1 MPDRILVLVV
11 DIDNDLYKKARITG
25 PIIGRASNLKA
36 ATKMALSDPTDT
48 DANAMF
54 EAIKRY
60 DELRKQGFDT
70 EVATI
75 TGSEK
80 EGYIADREISR
91 QIERVVDII
100 KPDSCLFVTDGKSD
114 ERALPLLKARV
125 KVDSVDVVHMK
136 QAATL
141 ENTYFVMLEKIKDPH
156 YARIIFGIPAVLLI
170 LFALSYYLNLGWQL
184 PVALIGIYL
193 IIKGFGIEERF
204 LESFRGFG
212 FSMGRISFIF
222 YTAAIVFFILG
233 LAVGYSGYVQHSLTT
248 QNLLVLYSYGVQNFI
263 IPFAVGLVLYL
274 IGRVID
280 LEGQRMRFQLLNQ
293 GIYIAYSVISLSLV
307 YFLAAWFIGQIYF
320 WQYLLFSAISL
331 VVGYAIAT
339 FSYVLKRIVIKNS
352 RLKNKNVINDI
363 GAYIGKVSGVDPK
376 SELLYVKTEHG
387 KIISFDIDRISKLT
401 DWVIIR

>member
-1 MPDRILVLVV
+1 MSERILVLAV
-11 DIDNDLYKKARITG
+11 DIDNDLYKKARLTG
-25 PIIGRASNLKA
+25 PIIGRASNLKS

-54 EAIKRY
+54 EAVKKY
-60 DELRKQGFDT
+60 DELKKQGFDV

-80 EGYIADREISR
+80 EGYVADREITR
-91 QIERVVDII
+91 QIERVIDIV

-114 ERALPLLKARV
+114 ERALPLLKGRI

-141 ENTYFVMLEKIKDPH
+141 ENTYFVILEKIKDPH

-170 LFALSYYLNLGWQL
+170 LFAISYYLNYGWQL

-193 IIKGFGIEERF
+193 IIKGFGIEDRF
-204 LESFRGFG
+204 LESFKGFG
-212 FSMGRISFIF
+212 FSIGRISFIF
-222 YTAAIVFFILG
+222 YTAALVFFILG
-233 LAVGYSGYVQHSLTT
+233 FAVGYSGYVQHSTST
-248 QNLLVLYSYGVQNFI
+248 NNLLVLYSYAIQDFI
-263 IPFAVGLVLYL
+263 IPFAGGLVIYL
-274 IGRVID
+274 IGRAID
-280 LEGQRMRFQLLNQ
+280 LEGRRMRFQLLNQ
-293 GIYIAYSVISLSLV
+293 GIYIAYSIISLSLV

-320 WQYLLFSAISL
+320 WQFLLFGALSL
-331 VVGYAIAT
+331 IVGYAIAT

-352 RLKNKNVINDI
+352 KLKNKNVINDI

-376 SELLYVKTEHG
+376 SELLYVKTDHG